1 MRSLG
6 LVLSLGFGL
15 FAASAAGAAAV
26 SPVGLRVETNG
37 VFNDYFDESEMGC
50 TDGDG
55 ATFQCAGGNLTVGDL
70 RLDTWNMTFDPD
82 PVVTGITSVTNVG
95 LVVQQFTLTFT
106 LPVAPVLPS
115 SLMGGSIQGGV
126 TDNTLNSSN
135 AVLSTVLGSSFYTA
149 LIDGVSVQT
158 LYNHT
163 STVTAPFD
171 GGSANLAAASFGLP
185 GVTLP
190 GPAANASIGI
200 RLDFTLTP
208 GDSASFTSNF
218 FVIPVP
224 EPGTGLLLA
233 FGLGALALRRRRA

>member
-6 LVLSLGFGL
+6 LVLYLLFGL
-15 FAASAAGAAAV
+15 LAASAAGAAAV

-55 ATFQCAGGNLTVGDL
+55 ARFQCAGGNLTVGDL
-70 RLDTWNMTFDPD
+70 RLDSWDMSFDPD

-95 LVVQQFTLTFT
+95 VAPQQFTLTFT

-126 TDNTLNSSN
+126 TDNTLNFSN

-149 LIDGVSVQT
+149 LIDGAPVQP
-158 LYNHT
+158 LYSHLT
-163 STVTAPFD
+163 TVTAPSD

-233 FGLGALALRRRRA
+233 FGLGALALRRRA